1 MTRLMIIHFK
11 GEEEVKWDPQ
21 VTGLDNSVMV
31 VSLIKLG
38 VVTGGEMGCGKL
50 GKAQF

>member
-1 MTRLMIIHFK
+1 MIIHFK

-21 VTGLDNSVMV
+21 ITGLDNSVMV

-38 VVTGGEMGCGKL
+38 VVTGGKMGCSKL